1 MNRIVQLFIGVILLL
16 VLATIV
22 RHFTAESDAASS
34 HHHAHHSLQDE
45 QLIAIGKGLSIAEPK
60 AKATIPGTKVS
71 AGYLSLVNQ
80 SDSDIVFIA
89 ARSDAA
95 THTELHHMVME
106 NSRMSMRQVES
117 ITVPAHGQFDLT
129 PGGYHIMFMDI
140 ATPFVAGQTV
150 VVELIDDA
158 QNVYPVE
165 LPVLDM
171 SNNHTHAH

>member
-1 MNRIVQLFIGVILLL
+1 MNRIVQLLIGVILLL

-22 RHFTAESDAASS
+22 RHFTAESDTSS
-34 HHHAHHSLQDE
+34 HHHARHPLQDE
-45 QLIAIGKGLSIAEPK
+45 QLLSIGEGLSIAEPK

-80 SDSDIVFIA
+80 SDSDIVFVA

-140 ATPFVAGQTV
+140 ATPFVAGQTI

-158 QNVYPVE
+158 QHVYAVE

-171 SNNHTHAH
+171 SNNHAHAH

>member
-1 MNRIVQLFIGVILLL
+1 MNRIVQLLIGVLLLL

-22 RHFTAESDAASS
+22 RHFTADSDSS
-34 HHHAHHSLQDE
+34 EHHHAHHPLKDE
-45 QLIAIGKGLSIAEPK
+45 QLITIGEGLSIAEPK

-158 QNVYPVE
+158 QNVYPIE